1 MTPLEQLLVIVNK
14 EIGSKEIMMD
24 KEKLLP
30 VNSFYY
36 AGGHSALMYVKHIIE
51 KLIEEEDEEES
62 DRS

>member
-51 KLIEEEDEEES
+51 KLIEEEDGEES

>member
-1 MTPLEQLLVIVNK
+1 MNSLKQLLIMVNK
-14 EIGSKEIMMD
+14 EIKSKEIMMD

-51 KLIEEEDEEES
+51 RLIEEEDGE
-62 DRS
+62 